1 MIKKRSAG
9 DANGTLRP
17 QAAAAGG
24 ASTTPLREPPTTT
37 NTDND
42 VFLVRDARPGRRR
55 VQLRYRLRYQH
66 YRRSL
71 KF

>member
-24 ASTTPLREPPTTT
+24 ASTTPMECPQPEQHTPKGG
-37 NTDND
+37 
-42 VFLVRDARPGRRR
+42 AAGRAESSGGR
-55 VQLRYRLRYQH
+55 VASGAAALQLSPYHQLRL
-66 YRRSL
+66 
-71 KF
+71 

>member
-24 ASTTPLREPPTTT
+24 ASTTPMECPQPEQ
-37 NTDND
+37 
-42 VFLVRDARPGRRR
+42 LVPKGGAAGRAKLGRAGG
-55 VQLRYRLRYQH
+55 
-66 YRRSL
+66 
-71 KF
+71 